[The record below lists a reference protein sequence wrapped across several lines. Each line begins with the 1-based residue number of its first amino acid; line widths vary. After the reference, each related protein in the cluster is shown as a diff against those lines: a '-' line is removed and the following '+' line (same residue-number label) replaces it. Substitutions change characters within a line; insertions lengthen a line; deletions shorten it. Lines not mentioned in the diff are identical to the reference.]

1 MSAKTT
7 GDSNTERT
15 AINTASQRCFVW
27 APNERRVT
35 SGKPVFL
42 MVRPP

>member
-7 GDSNTERT
+7 GDSNTEKT
-15 AINTASQRCFVW
+15 AKITASQRYLVW
-27 APNERRVT
+27 APNGSRVT